1 MHRCRSAGLERW
13 CRGCRGVQVQGAGG
27 RVKGAG
33 CRAGAE
39 VGMFRDREVWRW
51 RGGADVERCRVQG
64 AECRVQGVDRCRN
77 ADVQMC
83 RCCADLQMCGCAEVQ
98 RCRGAEMQR
107 WCRGGEVEVQKW
119 CRGDVEVILRSRGT
133 EVQGCICAEV

>member
-1 MHRCRSAGLERW
+1 M
-13 CRGCRGVQVQGAGG
+13 QVQGAGG

-64 AECRVQGVDRCRN
+64 AECRVQGAECRVQGVDRCRN
-77 ADVQMC
+77 
-83 RCCADLQMCGCAEVQ
+83 ADLQMCGCAEVQ
-98 RCRGAEMQR
+98 RCRG
-107 WCRGGEVEVQKW
+107 GVEVVK
-119 CRGDVEVILRSRGT
+119 
-133 EVQGCICAEV
+133 

>member
-1 MHRCRSAGLERW
+1 M
-13 CRGCRGVQVQGAGG
+13 QVQGAGG

-77 ADVQMC
+77 ADVRM
-83 RCCADLQMCGCAEVQ
+83 
-98 RCRGAEMQR
+98 CRGAEVQR

>member
-1 MHRCRSAGLERW
+1 M
-13 CRGCRGVQVQGAGG
+13 
-27 RVKGAG
+27 KGAG

-77 ADVQMC
+77 ADVQMLC
-83 RCCADLQMCGCAEVQ
+83 RFADVRMRRGAEVQ
-98 RCRGAEMQR
+98 RCRN
-107 WCRGGEVEVQKW
+107 
-119 CRGDVEVILRSRGT
+119 
-133 EVQGCICAEV
+133 AEVV